1 MKFTI
6 AIATYNRLPLLK
18 RAIDSALAQTLSCE
32 VVVVDDASTDGTE
45 QYVRSLSEALRA
57 AGDPRLV
64 YCRNEENCG
73 HALTVNKG
81 VEVASGDWVKL
92 LDDDD
97 YLAFNCIEEMT
108 RAIALH
114 PAAAICSCRASQVD
128 ENECELS
135 RTREVGPGR
144 AFYIPQEDIH
154 YGMLLELVPFGTPA
168 QVAFRRDAFLE
179 TGGWDSSLDTNCDDI
194 DSWIRIAEHGDAI
207 FINQCLAFRRVWAE
221 AYNKKFTIHKRLET
235 NILMKQKIC
244 DRISEKHRDRVPA
257 FQNITAYL
265 KLHWLFVALKSKQL
279 PTALKLAFPSIF
291 RYRGW
296 KLLLE
301 TILSRRFNNFSSLNL
316 ITEKTL
322 KSVQVSSSAS
332 PVHPTTFGGSNPEL
346 IRERLRLKAS
356 KMAFKKG
363 NPIAGVKLG
372 FPALV
377 SMVNRKLFGKTQNLS
392 QTGDRA
398 AIEASGDRNTE
409 NNVVLIDRIETLI
422 KNKQN
427 VDLSEIKQVRDYF
440 KLRWSW
446 LALKH
451 GKVAEAVKIALPAL
465 FSLNAWKLFVQAL
478 LKDKQEKNKS
488 LVQKIVLIDY

>member
-1 MKFTI
+1 
-6 AIATYNRLPLLK
+6 
-18 RAIDSALAQTLSCE
+18 
-32 VVVVDDASTDGTE
+32 
-45 QYVRSLSEALRA
+45 
-57 AGDPRLV
+57 
-64 YCRNEENCG
+64 
-73 HALTVNKG
+73 
-81 VEVASGDWVKL
+81 
-92 LDDDD
+92 
-97 YLAFNCIEEMT
+97 
-108 RAIALH
+108 
-114 PAAAICSCRASQVD
+114 
-128 ENECELS
+128 
-135 RTREVGPGR
+135 
-144 AFYIPQEDIH
+144 
-154 YGMLLELVPFGTPA
+154 
-168 QVAFRRDAFLE
+168 
-179 TGGWDSSLDTNCDDI
+179 
-194 DSWIRIAEHGDAI
+194 
-207 FINQCLAFRRVWAE
+207 
-221 AYNKKFTIHKRLET
+221 
-235 NILMKQKIC
+235 
-244 DRISEKHRDRVPA
+244 
-257 FQNITAYL
+257 
-265 KLHWLFVALKSKQL
+265 
-279 PTALKLAFPSIF
+279 
-291 RYRGW
+291 
-296 KLLLE
+296 
-301 TILSRRFNNFSSLNL
+301 LNL

-332 PVHPTTFGGSNPEL
+332 PVHPPTFGGSNPEL